1 MDDALATRLADW
13 IDELGLAPH
22 LNEAGLPGFTRDEAG
37 VPHWTEVGGEEPLS
51 GTRLAELDAALRSQG
66 DDPAHA
72 VPVALL
78 LLARKARLRRE
89 LLATPA
95 FTYEHLAQVRGSSVN
110 ATRFWVHKQAEQH
123 HLLTVSSGE
132 HLLVPAFQ
140 LTASGDVRP
149 ELVPVLEPLLASGA
163 DAWDTWIWLTQPAG
177 LLGGD
182 VPERL
187 VTDPEEA
194 PLVVHAAT
202 RLAQRAAASPKP
214 RSVAPAPPP
223 LTRKPDGPG
232 CSCGGH
238 H

>member
-1 MDDALATRLADW
+1 MSDALASRLADW

-22 LNEAGLPGFTRDEAG
+22 LAEAGLPGFERDDAG
-37 VPHWTEVGGEEPLS
+37 VPRWSEVGGEEPL
-51 GTRLAELDAALRSQG
+51 TEARLTELDAALRSQG

-95 FTYEHLAQVRGSSVN
+95 FTYEHLAQVRGASVN

-123 HLLTVSSGE
+123 RLLTVSSGE

-140 LTASGDVRP
+140 LTVGGDVRP

-187 VTDPEEA
+187 AADPEEA
-194 PLVVHAAT
+194 AVVAHAAS
-202 RLAQRAAASPKP
+202 RLAQRASASPKP
-214 RSVAPAPPP
+214 RPRATTPPP
-223 LTRKPDGPG
+223 VTRTQDGPG
-232 CSCGGH
+232 CGCGGH